1 MRCAACDEGRFLYSR
16 GFCGKVT
23 NYLQKVFLMF
33 LFDISKMFL
42 FDISM
47 LIYIFFN
54 LHVLYGICNS

>member
-16 GFCGKVT
+16 GSCGKVT

-33 LFDISKMFL
+33 LFDTST
-42 FDISM
+42 

-54 LHVLYGICNS
+54 LHVLYGIGNS